1 MQSLSYL
8 ENPSSIVIDRD
19 NVGYVVLF
27 QLRDVLGVCKVAYE
41 QSRDHLRDEYFP
53 ENSFFPFVYLLDNSQ
68 RDPFYPVALG
78 NVWKCRYLLPPPQPK
93 SSSHSFN
100 KQLASMAKN
109 MGGTFQVSH
118 SITLSKYAIWV
129 SRISLLQSVFLQFH
143 ISVCVQRKYLS
154 KLIWARTNF
163 TICNIA
169 CNWQITTIT
178 IPKIIWIDCK
188 GCTAR
193 FQNAGATGWV
203 EDRWG
208 SSIKYIIPNIYQK
221 SFLMKKKA
229 YSPPYS
235 FLGCSRGSSS
245 HWEGAVGSSCLEL
258 LSFPS
263 YFGRKFSS
271 YFQEKFFSYFRQK
284 FCSHLLQS
292 LLSRSHNHGGS
303 RQLPM

>member
-1 MQSLSYL
+1 
-8 ENPSSIVIDRD
+8 
-19 NVGYVVLF
+19 
-27 QLRDVLGVCKVAYE
+27 
-41 QSRDHLRDEYFP
+41 
-53 ENSFFPFVYLLDNSQ
+53 
-68 RDPFYPVALG
+68 
-78 NVWKCRYLLPPPQPK
+78 
-93 SSSHSFN
+93 
-100 KQLASMAKN
+100 MAKN

-118 SITLSKYAIWV
+118 SITPSKYAIWV
-129 SRISLLQSVFLQFH
+129 SRISLFQGVFLQFH
-143 ISVCVQRKYLS
+143 TSVCVQRKYLW
-154 KLIWARTNF
+154 KLIWVRTNF

-178 IPKIIWIDCK
+178 ITITTIIWIDCK
-188 GCTAR
+188 GCTAQS
-193 FQNAGATGWV
+193 QNARAAGSV
-203 EDRWG
+203 EDRWE
-208 SSIKYIIPNIYQK
+208 SSIKYVIPNKYQK
-221 SFLMKKKA
+221 VFFNKKKT